1 MSFSDYVANTFF
13 ESLYAEHIGGTPV
26 EIPGIK
32 TWFDKQGIM
41 CRIVIAGKFADKD
54 DVQAR
59 ACLRKCQA
67 CHHWYVFDSGIFGL
81 YNFGLVTVQAA
92 LSARANTDMVPEVA

>member
-13 ESLYAEHIGGTPV
+13 ESLYAEHIGGTQV

-32 TWFDKQGIM
+32 TCFDKQCPI
-41 CRIVIAGKFADKD
+41 CHIVIAVKFAAKD

-59 ACLRKCQA
+59 ARL
-67 CHHWYVFDSGIFGL
+67 
-81 YNFGLVTVQAA
+81 
-92 LSARANTDMVPEVA
+92 